1 MKEKKLISLAITVA
15 LVIFV
20 TCVRLRETSVNKT
33 PDKPKKATTEKS
45 SHGTTRSSRN
55 ATKPSQATTASRTI
69 VPTSSDNCDTHIK
82 NTSDNNHLLLGNP
95 SDAQPCMALVNNYLI
110 DRTYYVASYNSQRGI
125 PNWVSWHLDANDLG
139 KTNRTDNFRADTE
152 LPTNFYQVEG
162 TDYVNSGFDRGH
174 NCPSGDRSNNTSA
187 NESTFLMSNMIP
199 QAPRNNKR
207 AWAGFEEYTRNT
219 LVRAGNECYII
230 MGSYGTGGTGSKG
243 KVKTIDQGKVT
254 VPARIWKVVVVIPSG
269 DNDLERLNSNDVT
282 VVAIDTP
289 NNNKTVD
296 NSWRQYIT
304 SVKAI
309 EDSTGYHLLS
319 NLPKKVQL
327 ALKSKV
333 YVP

>member
-1 MKEKKLISLAITVA
+1 MKEKKLISLAVTVA
-15 LVIFV
+15 LIVFI
-20 TCVRLRETSVNKT
+20 TCVRLRESSASKT
-33 PDKPKKATTEKS
+33 PDKREKNSTVKS
-45 SHGTTRSSRN
+45 SHSTKSSHN
-55 ATKPSQATTASRTI
+55 TAKSAHGITASRTI
-69 VPTSSDNCDTHIK
+69 VPSSTDNCDTHVK

-110 DRTYYVASYNSQRGI
+110 DRAYYVASYNSQRGT

-139 KTNRTDNFRADTE
+139 KTDRTDNFREDTE
-152 LPTNFYQVEG
+152 LPGNFYHVEG
-162 TDYVNSGFDRGH
+162 TDYVSSGFDRGH
-174 NCPSGDRSNNTSA
+174 NCPSGDRTNSPSA

-219 LVRAGNECYII
+219 LVSHGNECYII
-230 MGSYGTGGTGSKG
+230 MGSYGIGGTGSKG

-254 VPARIWKVVVVIPSG
+254 VPARIWKVVVVIPDG
-269 DNDLERLNSNDVT
+269 DNDLERLSSDDVT

-289 NNNKTVD
+289 NNNNTID
-296 NSWRQYIT
+296 NSWRKYIT